1 MHQLNNP
8 LPSVALVTSLL
19 LLPALPAMASQSTS
33 QQVSPGVT
41 MGQLEQ
47 LHTRNLILQ
56 AQVQGAQ
63 LERQL
68 EENQTGNSAATA
80 APVPAPVNA
89 VGYSS
94 LPAVTPRAAAASHRP
109 VVLEINGRDK
119 NLRATLQLSSGQT
132 LVVGPG
138 NRLPGTEQTVRS
150 ISLAGVTL
158 SDGTLLAF
166 GE

>member
-1 MHQLNNP
+1 MRQLSNS
-8 LPSVALVTSLL
+8 LPSVALLTSLL
-19 LLPALPAMASQSTS
+19 LLPALPALASQSTS
-33 QQVSPGVT
+33 PQVSPGVT

-68 EENQTGNSAATA
+68 EENQTGSSAATA
-80 APVPAPVNA
+80 APVTPPVNA

-94 LPAVTPRAAAASHRP
+94 LPAAAPRAPAVSHRP

-150 ISLAGVTL
+150 ISMAGVTL